1 MIFDT
6 MKPEF
11 IRQLPVCGALCIV
24 FLLACIRAG
33 VQSNGQLSS
42 KLKAGA
48 YLSLAVVFATAFI
61 GTTAPSQRYVE
72 FLRGFLLYSCVA
84 SAVVCAAAA
93 LIYLRTKKTFLEPVI
108 RYKEFLD
115 DIDDFV
121 YIFNSA
127 GEQVLHN
134 NPNGKEEPLQ
144 VNLKSLQDVACMF
157 ENACLTGDISGDTEQ
172 KITLNKRHYI
182 VKASV
187 IRDKRDTMAG
197 VAIIFHDIT
206 EEQRLIDELEEKN
219 ILISN
224 TNEEL
229 MQAIDID
236 GALFA
241 QEEREKIAAEI
252 RKELDVK
259 MNKTLR
265 FIDTLNFPAQ
275 ENSPQKEQNLR
286 SLAGQLRRMLADIRR
301 IVYQT
306 KEQEGVNKE

>member
-1 MIFDT
+1 MIFDI

-11 IRQLPVCGALCIV
+11 IRQLPVYGALCIV
-24 FLLACIRAG
+24 FLLASVRAG

-42 KLKAGA
+42 KLKTGA

-61 GTTAPSQRYVE
+61 GTTAPSQRYFE
-72 FLRGFLLYSCVA
+72 FVRACLLCSCAV

-93 LIYLRTKKTFLEPVI
+93 FIYLRTKKAFFEPVI

-134 NPNGKEEPLQ
+134 NPTGQEELIRANTQ
-144 VNLKSLQDVACMF
+144 SLRDVAGMF
-157 ENACLTGDISGDTEQ
+157 GNTCFTGEVSGSTEQ
-172 KITLNKRHYI
+172 KIALNNRHYMMN
-182 VKASV
+182 ASV
-187 IRDKRDTMAG
+187 IRDKKDRMAG
-197 VAIIFHDIT
+197 VALIFHDIT
-206 EEQRLIDELEEKN
+206 EEQWLIDELEEKN

-229 MQAIDID
+229 MRAIDID

-259 MNKTLR
+259 MNRTLR
-265 FIDTLNFPAQ
+265 FIDAINSPAQ
-275 ENSPQKEQNLR
+275 GNSPQKEQNLR

-306 KEQEGVNKE
+306 KEQEGANKE